1 MQIAPGSFYSPT
13 WPHENLFFNFMF
25 PFLSFVKIWI
35 MLLKDWV
42 LVEHEIL
49 FKLKHVIFCV
59 WILEGGIDLN
69 SKNYRVFFEG
79 PDVEYDG
86 IPYVYVADKM
96 YICHLGK
103 DKTEV
108 TRQKLREKSQEK
120 RMKVSGTAILIL
132 IQ

>member
-1 MQIAPGSFYSPT
+1 M
-13 WPHENLFFNFMF
+13 
-25 PFLSFVKIWI
+25 
-35 MLLKDWV
+35 
-42 LVEHEIL
+42 
-49 FKLKHVIFCV
+49 
-59 WILEGGIDLN
+59 
-69 SKNYRVFFEG
+69 
-79 PDVEYDG
+79 EYDG

>member
-1 MQIAPGSFYSPT
+1 
-13 WPHENLFFNFMF
+13 MF
-25 PFLSFVKIWI
+25 PFLSFVKNLV
-35 MLLKDWV
+35 MLLTDWV
-42 LVEHEIL
+42 LLGHKL
-49 FKLKHVIFCV
+49 FYFKKNVCV
-59 WILEGGIDLN
+59 LILEGGIDLN

-120 RMKVSGTAILIL
+120 RMKVSGAAVLMLT
-132 IQ
+132 

>member
-1 MQIAPGSFYSPT
+1 MRLKSWSF
-13 WPHENLFFNFMF
+13 HENLFCNFMF
-25 PFLSFVKIWI
+25 PFLSFVKNLV
-35 MLLKDWV
+35 MLLTDWV
-42 LVEHEIL
+42 LLGHQL
-49 FKLKHVIFCV
+49 FYFKKNVCV
-59 WILEGGIDLN
+59 LILEGGIDLN

-120 RMKVSGTAILIL
+120 RMKVSGAAVLMLT
-132 IQ
+132 

>member
-1 MQIAPGSFYSPT
+1 
-13 WPHENLFFNFMF
+13 MF
-25 PFLSFVKIWI
+25 PSLSFVKIWV
-35 MLLKDWV
+35 MLLKEWV
-42 LVEHEIL
+42 SVEHQFL
-49 FKLKHVIFCV
+49 YKLKRFFCV

-120 RMKVSGTAILIL
+120 RMKVSDVAILL
-132 IQ
+132 LTQ